1 MVKCD
6 SEAEI
11 FLNNAQNAGDRA
23 RGAEHGA
30 RGTGHRAQGAGHR
43 AQGTGRRGAGGGGQL
58 LVLQVVQVVQVL
70 QVSYNEALTLNVKRL
85 TLRAFYFSLFT
96 FNYHLCR

>member
-23 RGAEHGA
+23 RGTELRA
-30 RGTGHRAQGAGHR
+30 RGTGHRAQGTEHG
-43 AQGTGRRGAGGGGQL
+43 AQGAGDSDWSCKSCKSCRSCKSL
-58 LVLQVVQVVQVL
+58 IMRHWLRW
-70 QVSYNEALTLNVKRL
+70 TLN
-85 TLRAFYFSLFT
+85 T
-96 FNYHLCR
+96 

>member
-30 RGTGHRAQGAGHR
+30 NQEKYRAPIFPCAVPIE
-43 AQGTGRRGAGGGGQL
+43 TI
-58 LVLQVVQVVQVL
+58 
-70 QVSYNEALTLNVKRL
+70 
-85 TLRAFYFSLFT
+85 
-96 FNYHLCR
+96 

>member
-30 RGTGHRAQGAGHR
+30 RGTGHRAQGAEHR
-43 AQGTGRRGAGGGGQL
+43 AQGTGLRGAGGGGQ
-58 LVLQVVQVVQVL
+58 
-70 QVSYNEALTLNVKRL
+70 
-85 TLRAFYFSLFT
+85 
-96 FNYHLCR
+96 